1 MSDVVVAV
9 ITVLAGSL
17 LCVRG
22 CAAMRAAVP
31 AAAAVGG
38 FLLGASI
45 VHVGNGT
52 TMLGTP
58 LAWLA
63 GAVGGVAV
71 GLASWLWFEV
81 AVTVALSA
89 IGFAATV
96 ATLAAFGLTWSWPTV
111 SIGALV
117 GALLGLLC
125 VVADLPT
132 VLLAAVTALAGSATL
147 LTGVLLLGA
156 SLGTAD
162 LASPDT
168 TTRIPHASWWAA
180 AWLLLAM
187 VGVVVQLRTT
197 TGDSLRDRFVDAGGR
212 QLRET

>member
-38 FLLGASI
+38 FLLCASI

-96 ATLAAFGLTWSWPTV
+96 ATLVAFGLTWSWPTV

>member
-9 ITVLAGSL
+9 ITVVAGSL

-22 CAAMRAAVP
+22 CAAMRTAVP

-38 FLLGASI
+38 FLLGAGI
-45 VHVGNGT
+45 VHAGNGS

-58 LAWLA
+58 LAWLI
-63 GAVGGVAV
+63 GTVGGVAV
-71 GLASWLWFEV
+71 GTAAWLWFEV
-81 AVTVALSA
+81 AVTVALCA
-89 IGFAATV
+89 IGFACTV
-96 ATLAAFGLTWSWPTV
+96 AALAAFGLDWSWPTV

-117 GALLGLLC
+117 GSLIGLLC

-132 VLLAAVTALAGSATL
+132 VLLAAVTALAGSATA
-147 LTGVLLLGA
+147 LTGLLLLGT
-156 SLGTAD
+156 SLSTAD

-168 TTRIPHASWWAA
+168 TTRIPDSAWWVA
-180 AWLLLAM
+180 AWLLFAV
-187 VGVVVQLRTT
+187 VGVVLQLRTT
-197 TGDSLRDRFVDAGGR
+197 THDSLRDRFVDAGGR